1 VRKTVYGRC
10 PKIALA
16 TMRAFRCNSAIGE
29 SRDWPWLGIPLK
41 SMRGPPEDED
51 GATAVTIEIPTT
63 GERFAGRLIEE
74 PFGALCLTGRS
85 NRPCYV
91 LSRVLEIGWRI
102 VESTSDERELMGT
115 HGITPDA
122 LGAAA
127 TAVRFVGST
136 EPTAAEEVRSQ
147 SR

>member
-1 VRKTVYGRC
+1 
-10 PKIALA
+10 
-16 TMRAFRCNSAIGE
+16 
-29 SRDWPWLGIPLK
+29 
-41 SMRGPPEDED
+41 
-51 GATAVTIEIPTT
+51 VTIEIPTT

-122 LGAAA
+122 LVLLCQVDKFPREFASDH
-127 TAVRFVGST
+127 F
-136 EPTAAEEVRSQ
+136 
-147 SR
+147 

>member
-1 VRKTVYGRC
+1 
-10 PKIALA
+10 
-16 TMRAFRCNSAIGE
+16 
-29 SRDWPWLGIPLK
+29 
-41 SMRGPPEDED
+41 MRGPPEDED

-127 TAVRFVGST
+127 TAVR
-136 EPTAAEEVRSQ
+136 
-147 SR
+147 

>member
-1 VRKTVYGRC
+1 
-10 PKIALA
+10 
-16 TMRAFRCNSAIGE
+16 
-29 SRDWPWLGIPLK
+29 
-41 SMRGPPEDED
+41 MRGPSEDED